1 MRPGS
6 RRGACLWQARGIRRV
21 AVITGGSS
29 GIGAAIARS
38 LAARE
43 WRCVLLARGRERL
56 EAISREVDG
65 EIELCDVSDREQV
78 ERAAAAIAER
88 HPAIQLLVN
97 NAGIPGRSDFLR
109 ADPELIETVLR
120 TNYLGSVWC
129 LRAFLPALE
138 RGRPSRVVN
147 VVSVAG
153 TVAFPPSGPY
163 SAAKHAQLAFS
174 RATAAQLGSRGI
186 RVHTVNPGFIETEG
200 FPQSALLRSRFLRRL
215 VVEPE
220 HVAEHV
226 IGVLDRDR
234 TETYVP
240 GWYRIA
246 PLAQAFA
253 PGLVARLLARGRYR
267 TMRKEPQ

>member
-1 MRPGS
+1 
-6 RRGACLWQARGIRRV
+6 
-21 AVITGGSS
+21 VITGGSS
-29 GIGAAIARS
+29 GIGAAIARA

-43 WRCVLLARGRERL
+43 WRCVLMARGRERL
-56 EAISREVDG
+56 EAIAREVDG

-78 ERAAAAIAER
+78 ERAAAAIVER
-88 HPAIQLLVN
+88 HPAVQLLVN
-97 NAGIPGRSDFLR
+97 NAGIPGRSDFLH
-109 ADPELIETVLR
+109 ADPELIEAVLR
-120 TNYLGSVWC
+120 TNYLGGVWC

-174 RATAAQLGSRGI
+174 RATAAQLRNRGI
-186 RVHTVNPGFIETEG
+186 RVHTVNPGFIETKG
-200 FPQSALLRSRFLRRL
+200 FPQSALLRNPLLRRI

-220 HVAEHV
+220 DVAEHV

-267 TMRKEPQ
+267 TMRGEPE